1 MPPAPSRRLLAARF
15 AGLAAAAAAGVALL
29 LLVAVRTGTGQRW
42 DDAGRADPGGGGS
55 AADAATQR
63 LLDTI
68 SVSSLALLGV
78 AIMLVAV
85 LRDRPWLAAGAGA
98 VVAGAN
104 ITTQAMKRSI
114 ERPDLAVDGVGA
126 GAGAFPSGHVTV
138 ASSLALALVLVA
150 PPALRWPAA
159 LVGGAYAAGVG
170 VAVLVLGW
178 HRPSEVVGAYLV
190 SVAWTALVAAVVVA
204 SRGPREL
211 AASPG
216 RRARA
221 GAVAAVLLA
230 VAFVVVAGV
239 AAQRRLDV
247 ASAAIDR
254 TALTLAAATCVA
266 ACAALLA
273 AVTGM
278 LQSLPAARARRR
290 RTR

>member
-15 AGLAAAAAAGVALL
+15 AGLVAAASAGVAVL
-29 LLVAVRTGTGQRW
+29 LLVAVRTATGQGW
-42 DDAGRADPGGGGS
+42 DDAGRADPGGTGS

-104 ITTQAMKRSI
+104 ITTQVMKRAI
-114 ERPDLAVDGVGA
+114 DRPDLAVDGIGP

-190 SVAWTALVAAVVVA
+190 AVAWTALVAAVVVA
-204 SRGPREL
+204 ARGPREL

-221 GAVAAVLLA
+221 GAAAAVLLA

-247 ASAAIDR
+247 RSAAVDR
-254 TALTLAAATCVA
+254 TALTFASATCVA
-266 ACAALLA
+266 ACAALIA
-273 AVTGM
+273 VVTGM
-278 LQSLPAARARRR
+278 LQSLPAARTRRR